1 MKHAVLI
8 LAHKN
13 YPLLCRLIRYFA
25 KDCEVFV
32 HVDKKSKFTKDE
44 IGQLYEYDSVK
55 AVVQKYDVHWGR
67 IQHAEGGTVPASVGD
82 EAI

>member
-1 MKHAVLI
+1 MKMLRLIDCNGSRLICRISIAFLKEHVTMKHAVLI

-44 IGQLYEYDSVK
+44 IGQLYEYD
-55 AVVQKYDVHWGR
+55 
-67 IQHAEGGTVPASVGD
+67 
-82 EAI
+82 